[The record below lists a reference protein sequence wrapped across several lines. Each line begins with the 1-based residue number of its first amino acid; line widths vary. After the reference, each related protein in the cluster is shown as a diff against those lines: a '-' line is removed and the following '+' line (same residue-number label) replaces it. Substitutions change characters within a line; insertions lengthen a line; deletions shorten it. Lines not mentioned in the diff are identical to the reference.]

1 MKHKQFENW
10 IVGEASLT
18 YEQQG
23 QLDKHLNDCSSCRRL
38 QIGWKASKQLI
49 HQSAAHTPSPG
60 FAARWEQTLIRKKQL
75 ENIRNFRLTLLGL
88 ILLAL
93 ATSIGYVWVTGS
105 AAPLFANS
113 ITLFSDLVM
122 GISYGLS
129 TIGYWVN
136 NLPIAVPITAGFFF
150 LGLVNAF
157 ALACIFL
164 IWNLNNRK
172 LLVNEA

>member
-1 MKHKQFENW
+1 MKHKQYEKW
-10 IVGEASLT
+10 ILAESQLT
-18 YEQQG
+18 KNQQEL
-23 QLDKHLNDCSSCRRL
+23 LDRHLSACSSCRQL
-38 QIGWKASKQLI
+38 KKGWVASKQLI
-49 HQSAAHTPSPG
+49 LQAARHEPAPG
-60 FAARWEQTLIRKKQL
+60 FASRWKQTLVRKKQMA
-75 ENIRNFRLTLLGL
+75 NVRNFRLTLLAL

-129 TIGYWVN
+129 TIGFWVN

-150 LGLVNAF
+150 FGLVNAF
-157 ALACIFL
+157 ALACIFF

-172 LLVNEA
+172 LLPNEA